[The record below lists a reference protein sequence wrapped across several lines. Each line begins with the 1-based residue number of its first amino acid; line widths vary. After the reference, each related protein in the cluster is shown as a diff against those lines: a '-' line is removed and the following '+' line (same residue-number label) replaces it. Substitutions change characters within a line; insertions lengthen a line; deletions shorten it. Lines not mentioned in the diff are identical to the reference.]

1 MGTLANS
8 FFQTLVGWIRTLAA
22 EIWTTASSPQTTTIL
37 SWIGRNWKPL
47 AVLLCAVGL
56 VVDLLVY
63 LFRWQPF
70 RVWRSFFRRLRNRRE
85 RVDEP
90 DYTEDIPKAEEED
103 TQSFPEN
110 EGRFVPGQER
120 TAVRT
125 APAAAGVQ
133 YSEPERLTWSR
144 NEPEGTT
151 PLFEEAIRPRRRRVS
166 RLLNESG
173 REDTVS
179 PDQLIDQYA
188 AYRKPVYPRRWKED
202 EGDGE
207 DAE

>member
-1 MGTLANS
+1 M
-8 FFQTLVGWIRTLAA
+8 
-22 EIWTTASSPQTTTIL
+22 
-37 SWIGRNWKPL
+37 
-47 AVLLCAVGL
+47 
-56 VVDLLVY
+56 
-63 LFRWQPF
+63 
-70 RVWRSFFRRLRNRRE
+70 RNRRD
-85 RVDEP
+85 RADEP
-90 DYTEDIPKAEEED
+90 DYTEDIPGAEEED

-120 TAVRT
+120 TAVR
-125 APAAAGVQ
+125 AASAAAGVQ
-133 YSEPERLTWSR
+133 YSEPESLTWSR